1 MGDVLLR
8 LFRMSL
14 RLVWF
19 MLGILPGHV
28 LMLAHSRA
36 LAARGRPQAALLPV
50 MFYRVVGFV
59 LAVMLIILIDSVVGG
74 AGSV

>member
-1 MGDVLLR
+1 
-8 LFRMSL
+8 MSL

-19 MLGILPGHV
+19 MLGVLPGHV

-50 MFYRVVGFV
+50 MFYRAVGFV
-59 LAVMLIILIDSVVGG
+59 LTVVLVILVDLLRAARPS
-74 AGSV
+74 